1 MRSSTTEDDER
12 EMTSRNSSV
21 CAPRFTVLMLG
32 AQEVGKTTLTSHFM
46 TSCNNGAYGNT
57 DSFGKSTL
65 HIDTLILFNFE
76 NCLPFLKY

>member
-12 EMTSRNSSV
+12 ETSRNSSV

-46 TSCNNGAYGNT
+46 TSCNNGAYGHT
-57 DSFGKSTL
+57 DSFGKFRRL
-65 HIDTLILFNFE
+65 PALF
-76 NCLPFLKY
+76 KI